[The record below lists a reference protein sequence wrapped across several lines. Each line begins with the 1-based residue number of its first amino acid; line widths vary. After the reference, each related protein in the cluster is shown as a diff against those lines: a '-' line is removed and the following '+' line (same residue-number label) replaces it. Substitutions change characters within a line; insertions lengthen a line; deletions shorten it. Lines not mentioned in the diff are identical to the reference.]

1 VDDALEVPTLPLDGE
16 SPCCPAW
23 SHPSDL
29 VRDVEQGM
37 YCERAHWEL
46 FGFVLVV
53 EAGCMNQ
60 THLRFFGNERRNTLL
75 IIYYPFTDSQ
85 LDFVDLLLADLKL
98 QTQIKDSNKGAEM
111 LVVALIRKA
120 MLKHSGGNE
129 Q

>member
-1 VDDALEVPTLPLDGE
+1 VDDALEVPALPLNRE

-37 YCERAHWEL
+37 YCERARWEP
-46 FGFVLVV
+46 FRFVLVV
-53 EAGCMNQ
+53 EAGCVNR
-60 THLRFFGNERRNTLL
+60 TRLRFFGNERRNAPL
-75 IIYYPFTDSQ
+75 IIYYPFTDSR
-85 LDFVDLLLADLKL
+85 LDFVDLLLADLEL

-111 LVVALIRKA
+111 LVVALIGKA
-120 MLKHSGGNE
+120 TLKHGGGNE

>member
-1 VDDALEVPTLPLDGE
+1 VDNALEVPTLPLNGE

-37 YCERAHWEL
+37 YCERACWEP

-53 EAGCMNQ
+53 EAGCMNR
-60 THLRFFGNERRNTLL
+60 TRLRFFGNERRNAPL
-75 IIYYPFTDSQ
+75 IIYYPFTDSR

-111 LVVALIRKA
+111 LVVVLIRKA
-120 MLKHSGGNE
+120 TLKHSGGDE